1 MTPHDGIWHDE
12 VPALIFNSKQSR
24 TVLLKLSSAVEVVRS
39 LIFGAERIISEIQLK
54 AGELHWGSKLEIPQ
68 LLESSSNPNKFLTPP
83 FSQYLNKP
91 LVHSQLQL
99 NLNFYCIT
107 KYWEWLDVEGNLFHR
122 YSILWA
128 DLHSVFEYL
137 NRAGTYITLPP
148 LIQQWIGPYWNIPN
162 FRVTRLWKPDA
173 KRIFISFPWNFC
185 GYK

>member
-99 NLNFYCIT
+99 NLNFY
-107 KYWEWLDVEGNLFHR
+107 WEWLDVEENLFHR
-122 YSILWA
+122 YSIL
-128 DLHSVFEYL
+128 
-137 NRAGTYITLPP
+137 
-148 LIQQWIGPYWNIPN
+148 
-162 FRVTRLWKPDA
+162 
-173 KRIFISFPWNFC
+173 
-185 GYK
+185 

>member
-24 TVLLKLSSAVEVVRS
+24 NVLLKLSSAVEVVRS

-54 AGELHWGSKLEIPQ
+54 AGELLHWGSKLEIPQ
-68 LLESSSNPNKFLTPP
+68 LLESCSNPNKFLTPP

-107 KYWEWLDVEGNLFHR
+107 KYWEWLDVEGNLF
-122 YSILWA
+122 S
-128 DLHSVFEYL
+128 
-137 NRAGTYITLPP
+137 
-148 LIQQWIGPYWNIPN
+148 Q
-162 FRVTRLWKPDA
+162 
-173 KRIFISFPWNFC
+173 IFNLVSRSPFC
-185 GYK
+185 F

>member
-99 NLNFYCIT
+99 NLNFWTGVSQSSFVHVQLYLGLPWKEKSTQIFFFY
-107 KYWEWLDVEGNLFHR
+107 KYDYERKF
-122 YSILWA
+122 S
-128 DLHSVFEYL
+128 
-137 NRAGTYITLPP
+137 
-148 LIQQWIGPYWNIPN
+148 LIENP
-162 FRVTRLWKPDA
+162 
-173 KRIFISFPWNFC
+173 C
-185 GYK
+185 